1 MQYRILGKSGLR
13 VSELAL
19 GTMTFGSDW
28 GWGADKQ
35 NSKEQ
40 FDLFLENG
48 GNFIDTANRYTEG
61 TSESFIGEFMEGRRD
76 KVVLATKY
84 SLYTQKGDVNDGGNH
99 RKNLVQSIEKSLNRL
114 KTDYID
120 LLYLHAW
127 DFTTGEQEV
136 MYALEQLVRQGKV
149 LHLGFSDTPAWVVS
163 RCQTIAELRGW
174 SSIIALQVEYSLLER
189 TVERDLT
196 PMAQHLNMGVVAWA
210 PLAGGALTGK
220 YLSDLSA
227 GRLKPESKR
236 LDSRAVG
243 IVTKLVEIAGQ
254 KNCSPAQAALAWLR
268 QKSGLVIPL
277 VGARNATQLKESIES
292 LSIVLTD
299 QEIASLNAVSEID
312 YGFPHTF
319 LASDAVKDVLFGGM
333 YSKIKR

>member
-1 MQYRILGKSGLR
+1 
-13 VSELAL
+13 
-19 GTMTFGSDW
+19 
-28 GWGADKQ
+28 
-35 NSKEQ
+35 
-40 FDLFLENG
+40 
-48 GNFIDTANRYTEG
+48 
-61 TSESFIGEFMEGRRD
+61 
-76 KVVLATKY
+76 
-84 SLYTQKGDVNDGGNH
+84 
-99 RKNLVQSIEKSLNRL
+99 
-114 KTDYID
+114 
-120 LLYLHAW
+120 LYLHAW

-149 LHLGFSDTPAWVVS
+149 LHLGFSDTPAWIVS

-189 TVERDLT
+189 TAERDLT

-292 LSIVLTD
+292 VSIVLTE
-299 QEIASLNAVSEID
+299 QEITSLNGISEID